1 MTRTA
6 PLLAL
11 AALTLSLLTLLRQD
25 AEPAD
30 YSTAVLLIVL
40 AAAHWRC
47 DDGQRLRAWLL
58 VPLQL
63 ILTLIMVSYL
73 LPEYWLSIA
82 HWNAWLSPLPEALD
96 NAASAYRWRPPA
108 LMTLCL
114 ALLGASLL
122 LNLRLALG
130 APLLLA
136 LAGLTLLTQALDQ
149 QWATSIWILDHAA
162 PPLLL
167 SAAAGLLLAQ
177 ASLLLKRRREQLPRL
192 RRPLLASLTVSVA
205 ALLFWHQQT
214 TLEDRRQYHASAVN
228 SQALAE
234 AFERENAEHLAAM
247 RRFVSF
253 WELYDAPP
261 SEAAWARQAGRYH
274 QDYRYF
280 LNIAFIMP
288 TSEITRVHPLAGNEN
303 ALGARLF
310 DDQPAGRTALSE
322 ALIHGREG
330 STGAIDLLQ
339 GVPGIIHY
347 LPVRSSNGNEILG
360 ATGMVVSL
368 PALLDTLFNSI
379 DTHALA
385 LRLYAGDRL
394 LASVG
399 TLDDRV
405 NWRHRFSIDVGGQP
419 LLLDALPG
427 RTALL
432 MQRAR
437 LPEVG
442 LLVGL
447 TFAYLLYLVLFAYQ
461 RLAGQHRAAHHTNQE
476 LRREVKARS
485 ILQREVE
492 WLARHD
498 ELTDL
503 PNRRLFME
511 TLDANAERRP
521 LSVLI
526 CDVDH
531 FKRINDHLGHLA
543 GDRYLRRIAE
553 IGSEV
558 ITEQHGLFAR
568 YGGEEFV
575 ACLPDSDAAQ
585 AEQLAERLRQA
596 VHQVELLHHDGQ
608 RLSVSIGIATQTQGA
623 LDIGQLMQVADEALY
638 DAKASGRNRVVSG
651 RPLTVT
657 DAPPSQ
663 LSPR

>member
-1 MTRTA
+1 MTRIG

-11 AALTLSLLTLLRQD
+11 TLALLRQD
-25 AEPAD
+25 AEPAQH
-30 YSTAVLLIVL
+30 STAVLLVVL
-40 AAAHWRC
+40 AVAHWQPERVW
-47 DDGQRLRAWLL
+47 RRRAWLL
-58 VPLQL
+58 GSLLLVMLL
-63 ILTLIMVSYL
+63 VMASYL

-82 HWNAWLSPLPEALD
+82 HWNAWLSALPGD
-96 NAASAYRWRPPA
+96 AANAYRWRPPA
-108 LMTLCL
+108 LMTL
-114 ALLGASLL
+114 ALLLLAASLQ

-130 APLLLA
+130 APLLLTLSG
-136 LAGLTLLTQALDQ
+136 LALLTQALDQ
-149 QWATSIWILDHAA
+149 QWATSIWVLDHAA
-162 PPLLL
+162 SPSLL
-167 SAAAGLLLAQ
+167 AAAGCLLTVQ
-177 ASLLLKRRREQLPRL
+177 ASLLVQRRREQLPRL
-192 RRPLLASLTVSVA
+192 RRPLLAGLAVSVA

-214 TLEDRRQYHASAVN
+214 TLEDRRQYHVSAVN

-234 AFERENAEHLAAM
+234 DFERENAEHLAAM

-288 TSEITRVHPLAGNEN
+288 TSEITRVYPLAGNEN

-347 LPVRSSNGNEILG
+347 LPVHNSANDEILG
-360 ATGMVVSL
+360 ATAMVVSL
-368 PALLDTLFNSI
+368 PALLDTLFDGI
-379 DTHALA
+379 DTRAQA
-385 LRLYAGDRL
+385 LRLYAGEQL
-394 LASVG
+394 LAGVG
-399 TLDDRV
+399 SLDDRV

-427 RTALL
+427 RSALL

-447 TFAYLLYLVLFAYQ
+447 TLAYLLYLVLFAYQ
-461 RLAGQHRAAHHTNQE
+461 RLAGQHRATHHTNQE
-476 LRREVKARS
+476 LRREVQARS

-492 WLARHD
+492 WMARHD
-498 ELTDL
+498 ELTEL

-511 TLDANAERRP
+511 TLDANAERHP

-543 GDRYLRRIAE
+543 GDRYLRQIAE
-553 IGSEV
+553 IGREV
-558 ITEQHGLFAR
+558 IGQQGLFAR

-575 ACLPDSDAAQ
+575 ACLPGVDAEC

-596 VHQVELLHHDGQ
+596 VHQADLHHHDGQ
-608 RLSVSIGIATQTQGA
+608 RLSISIGIATQIQGT

-638 DAKASGRNRVVSG
+638 VAKAGGRNRVVNG
-651 RPLTVT
+651 RPLTLSDDT
-657 DAPPSQ
+657 HGQ

>member
-1 MTRTA
+1 MTRIG

-11 AALTLSLLTLLRQD
+11 TLALLTLLRQD
-25 AEPAD
+25 AEPAQH
-30 YSTAVLLIVL
+30 STAVLLIVL
-40 AAAHWRC
+40 AVSHWQPERIW
-47 DDGQRLRAWLL
+47 RLRAWLL
-58 VPLQL
+58 GSLLLVMLL
-63 ILTLIMVSYL
+63 VMASYL

-82 HWNAWLSPLPEALD
+82 HWNAWLSALPGD
-96 NAASAYRWRPPA
+96 AYRWRPPA
-108 LMTLCL
+108 LMTL
-114 ALLGASLL
+114 ALLLLVASLQ

-130 APLLLA
+130 APLLLTLSGLA
-136 LAGLTLLTQALDQ
+136 LLSQALIQ
-149 QWATSIWILDHAA
+149 QWATNIWVLDHAA
-162 PPLLL
+162 PPSLL
-167 SAAAGLLLAQ
+167 AAAGCLLTVQ
-177 ASLLLKRRREQLPRL
+177 ASLLIRHRREQLPGL
-192 RRPLLASLTVSVA
+192 RRPLLAGLAPGLA

-214 TLEDRRQYHASAVN
+214 TLEDRRQYHASAVQ
-228 SQALAE
+228 SRALA
-234 AFERENAEHLAAM
+234 ADFERENADHLAAM

-261 SEAAWARQAGRYH
+261 SDADWARQASRYH

-280 LNIAFIMP
+280 LNIAFILP
-288 TSEITRVHPLAGNEN
+288 SSEIIRVFPLAGNEN

-310 DDQPAGRTALSE
+310 DDQPAGRPALSE

-347 LPVRSSNGNEILG
+347 LPVHSRTSGEVLG
-360 ATGMVVSL
+360 ATAMVVSL
-368 PALLDTLFNSI
+368 PALLDTLFDGI
-379 DTHALA
+379 DTRAQA
-385 LRLYAGDRL
+385 LRLYAGEQL
-394 LASVG
+394 LGEVG
-399 TLDDRV
+399 SLDDRV

-427 RTALL
+427 RSALL

-447 TFAYLLYLVLFAYQ
+447 VFAYLLYLVLFAYQ

-476 LRREVKARS
+476 LRREVQARS

-492 WLARHD
+492 WMARHD
-498 ELTDL
+498 ELTEL

-543 GDRYLRRIAE
+543 GDRYLRHIAE
-553 IGSEV
+553 IGRRV
-558 ITEQHGLFAR
+558 ICEQDGLFAR

-575 ACLPDSDAAQ
+575 ACLPGSDTAQ
-585 AEQLAERLRQA
+585 AKQLAERLRQA
-596 VHQVELLHHDGQ
+596 VHQADLLHHDGQ
-608 RLSVSIGIATQTQGA
+608 RLSISIGIATQTQGA

-638 DAKASGRNRVVSG
+638 VAKAGGRNRVVSG
-651 RPLTVT
+651 RPLT
-657 DAPPSQ
+657 
-663 LSPR
+663 LSDGTCDPLSTR

>member
-1 MTRTA
+1 MTRIG

-11 AALTLSLLTLLRQD
+11 TLALLTLLRQD
-25 AEPAD
+25 AEPAQHG
-30 YSTAVLLIVL
+30 SAVLLAVL
-40 AAAHWRC
+40 AVGHWQPER
-47 DDGQRLRAWLL
+47 GWRLRAWLL
-58 VPLQL
+58 RALLLVLL
-63 ILTLIMVSYL
+63 LVMASYL
-73 LPEYWLSIA
+73 LPEYWLSIG
-82 HWNAWLSPLPEALD
+82 HWNAWLSALPGD
-96 NAASAYRWRPPA
+96 IDYRWRPPA
-108 LMTLCL
+108 LMTL
-114 ALLGASLL
+114 ALLLLAASLQ

-130 APLLLA
+130 APLLLTLSG
-136 LAGLTLLTQALDQ
+136 LALLTQALDQ
-149 QWATSIWILDHAA
+149 LWATSIWVLDHAA
-162 PPLLL
+162 SPSLL
-167 SAAAGLLLAQ
+167 AAAGCLLAVQ
-177 ASLLLKRRREQLPRL
+177 ASLLIQRRREQLPGL
-192 RRPLLASLTVSVA
+192 RRPLLAGLAPGLV

-214 TLEDRRQYHASAVN
+214 TLEDRRQYHASAAQ
-228 SQALAE
+228 SRALAE
-234 AFERENAEHLAAM
+234 DFERENADHLAAM

-261 SEAAWARQAGRYH
+261 SEAAWARQASRYH

-280 LNIAFIMP
+280 LNIAFILP
-288 TSEITRVHPLAGNEN
+288 SSEIIRVFPLAGNEN

-310 DDQPAGRTALSE
+310 DDQPAGRPALSE

-360 ATGMVVSL
+360 ATAMVVSL
-368 PALLDTLFNSI
+368 PALLDTLFDGI
-379 DTHALA
+379 DTRAQA
-385 LRLYAGDRL
+385 LRLYAGEQL
-394 LASVG
+394 LGEVG
-399 TLDDRV
+399 RLDDRV

-427 RTALL
+427 RSALL

-442 LLVGL
+442 LLMGL

-476 LRREVKARS
+476 LRREVQARS

-492 WLARHD
+492 WMARHD
-498 ELTDL
+498 ELTEL

-543 GDRYLRRIAE
+543 GDRYLRH
-553 IGSEV
+553 IGEVGREV
-558 ITEQHGLFAR
+558 IGEQGLFAR

-575 ACLPDSDAAQ
+575 ACLPGSDAKQ

-596 VHQVELLHHDGQ
+596 IHQADLLHHDGQ
-608 RLSVSIGIATQTQGA
+608 RLSVSIGIATQVQGA

-638 DAKASGRNRVVSG
+638 GAKAGGRNRVVSG
-651 RPLTVT
+651 RPLT
-657 DAPPSQ
+657 
-663 LSPR
+663 LSDGTCDPLSTR